1 MAASRHTTCIV
12 EKLPKNYNE
21 GDRAFYDAI
30 NIKTMTTYITTPI
43 YYVNAQP
50 HLGHAYTTIVADTY
64 SRFRRL
70 CGEKVRFQTGTDEHG
85 DKIVKAAESQNIQPK
100 EYVDKISAMF
110 SSTWPL
116 LQVEPDHF
124 IRTTDSDHVRVV
136 QEILQKVHDSGDIYF
151 DEYTGLYCQGCVR

>member
-1 MAASRHTTCIV
+1 
-12 EKLPKNYNE
+12 
-21 GDRAFYDAI
+21 
-30 NIKTMTTYITTPI
+30 MTIYITTPI

-70 CGEKVRFQTGTDEHG
+70 CEEKVRFQTGTDEHG
-85 DKIVKAAESQNIQPK
+85 DKIVKAAENQNVQPK

-110 SSTWPL
+110 RETWPL

-124 IRTTDSDHVRVV
+124 IRTTDVDHVAVV
-136 QEILQKVHDSGDIYF
+136 QKILQKV
-151 DEYTGLYCQGCVR
+151 